1 MAGKR
6 SGLGRGLDALFVDNA
21 TQDSERMT
29 LRISEVEP
37 NRDQPRRAF
46 DETALNE
53 LADSIREHGV
63 MQPIL
68 VRPLTAGGYQIVA
81 GERRWRAAK
90 LAGLTE
96 IPAVVKEL
104 TELAAMELALV
115 ENLQREDL
123 NAVEEALGYRKL
135 MDSFSLTQEQVAAKV
150 GKSRPAVAN
159 ALRLLQLPE
168 KVLQLLRDGKLS
180 AGHARAL
187 AALSDPAV
195 LLPLAYL
202 CIMAT
207 TVALLFQNVGQVW
220 SDPASASVIL
230 SLESVFGVL
239 FSVIFYGDPVTGR
252 LLAGFALI
260 FVAVVCSET
269 KFSFLRRPA
278 VAEAQDVKP

>member
-21 TQDSERMT
+21 TEDSERMT

-37 NRDQPRRAF
+37 NRDQPRRDF
-46 DETALNE
+46 DEMALNE

-96 IPAVVKEL
+96 VPVVVKEL

-123 NAVEEALGYRKL
+123 NAVEEALGYRNL

-159 ALRLLQLPE
+159 ALRLLQLPD

-187 AALSDPAV
+187 AALQDDLAATELAEKIVKEGLSVRETERLVKKAMKQPSQKPAPV
-195 LLPLAYL
+195 RRDSFYDE
-202 CIMAT
+202 
-207 TVALLFQNVGQVW
+207 VALSLKETLGRRITVSPKG
-220 SDPASASVIL
+220 DGGML
-230 SLESVFGVL
+230 SIEFLSKEEL
-239 FSVIFYGDPVTGR
+239 QE
-252 LLAGFALI
+252 LANKLG
-260 FVAVVCSET
+260 ET
-269 KFSFLRRPA
+269 K
-278 VAEAQDVKP
+278 

>member
-159 ALRLLQLPE
+159 ALRLLQLSE

-195 LLPLAYL
+195 CTPLAEKVAAEGLSVRETERLVKKALKQPQQKEKEAPVRDSFYDE
-202 CIMAT
+202 
-207 TVALLFQNVGQVW
+207 VALSLREALGRRI
-220 SDPASASVIL
+220 SVSPKGDGGML
-230 SLESVFGVL
+230 SIEFLNKEEL
-239 FSVIFYGDPVTGR
+239 QELANKLGDM
-252 LLAGFALI
+252 
-260 FVAVVCSET
+260 
-269 KFSFLRRPA
+269 K
-278 VAEAQDVKP
+278 

>member
-21 TQDSERMT
+21 TEDSERMT

-37 NRDQPRRAF
+37 NRDQPRRDF

-53 LADSIREHGV
+53 LADSIKEHGV

-90 LAGLTE
+90 LAGLQE
-96 IPAVVKEL
+96 VPVVIKEL

-123 NAVEEALGYRKL
+123 NAVEEALGYKNL

-159 ALRLLQLPE
+159 ALRLLQLPDR
-168 KVLQLLRDGKLS
+168 VLQLLRDGKLS

-187 AALSDPAV
+187 AAMQDEAAVTALAEKIVKDGLSVRETERLVKKAMKQPKQQAEPAV
-195 LLPLAYL
+195 RDSFYDE
-202 CIMAT
+202 
-207 TVALLFQNVGQVW
+207 VAL
-220 SDPASASVIL
+220 
-230 SLESVFGVL
+230 SLKETLGRRITVSPK
-239 FSVIFYGDPVTGR
+239 GDGGMLNIEFLNR
-252 LLAGFALI
+252 DELQELANKLG
-260 FVAVVCSET
+260 ET
-269 KFSFLRRPA
+269 K
-278 VAEAQDVKP
+278 

>member
-63 MQPIL
+63 MQPTL

-135 MDSFSLTQEQVAAKV
+135 MDSFSLTQEQVAAKDAKLQQV
-150 GKSRPAVAN
+150 GYKN
-159 ALRLLQLPE
+159 
-168 KVLQLLRDGKLS
+168 
-180 AGHARAL
+180 
-187 AALSDPAV
+187 
-195 LLPLAYL
+195 Y
-202 CIMAT
+202 
-207 TVALLFQNVGQVW
+207 
-220 SDPASASVIL
+220 
-230 SLESVFGVL
+230 
-239 FSVIFYGDPVTGR
+239 
-252 LLAGFALI
+252 
-260 FVAVVCSET
+260 T
-269 KFSFLRRPA
+269 K
-278 VAEAQDVKP
+278 